1 MTTLGVPRITRLKI
15 DGIPPFEDSVEFRFD
30 PEVNLFIGPNA
41 TGKSTILKLLAPY
54 FPVAGIP
61 GYDENLV
68 DIRVDS
74 WPVSP
79 DRRPDDDA
87 VPQIYFPPV
96 RHVAPVPEGNV
107 RISRPPVGDDWS
119 DWEHLLDEVP
129 YSYFDSGRVYHALQK
144 LYQEDLSDEPPRTR
158 GATVSHTVDRCV
170 QDICREVLRG
180 TSQNITTNVQLHIR
194 SHQEQL
200 PDELLRQQVQH
211 YGVAVNTVE
220 SEEVPLYLGE
230 LSTGTQGLYWW
241 VCFLALK
248 LGSHYRFES
257 GWYSQPGILFI
268 DEIENH
274 LHPTWQRR
282 IIPALRRRFPGLQ
295 IFATT
300 HSPFVVAGL
309 KRGQIHRLYRE
320 KGAIKTDKLTDEEKE
335 QKIEGWTVEE
345 ILREFMEVD
354 DPTDAETAENAATLR
369 WLREQLPPVDQ
380 MSKAWID
387 EKIVQLQA
395 NPERTRDEEEALY
408 WLSRQFNAGNI
419 SAREWREETL
429 TRLRSAISRDLEA
442 GGPFAA
448 QRELFIEQLRQLLS
462 DDESEE
468 EQESE
473 G

>member
-1 MTTLGVPRITRLKI
+1 MTTPGVPRITRLEI

-41 TGKSTILKLLAPY
+41 TGKSTILKILAPY
-54 FPVAGIP
+54 FPSDGIP
-61 GYDENLV
+61 GYEASGADV
-68 DIRVDS
+68 RVIS
-74 WPVSP
+74 WPYSP
-79 DRRPDDDA
+79 DGTPDNDA
-87 VPQIYFPPV
+87 VPQVYLPPIRGVMPLPEEGTRIYQPFP
-96 RHVAPVPEGNV
+96 RSWDE
-107 RISRPPVGDDWS
+107 
-119 DWEHLLDEVP
+119 WEDLLDGYP
-129 YSYFDSGRVYHALQK
+129 HTYFDGRRVYQAFQK
-144 LYQEDLSDEPPRTR
+144 LFREDLSSVPANSR
-158 GATVSHTVDRCV
+158 GAMVAHITYQCV
-170 QDICREVLRG
+170 QSICRGFIRG
-180 TSQNITTNVQLHIR
+180 TSRNITTQAQLEG
-194 SHQEQL
+194 SGDQL
-200 PDELLRQQVQH
+200 PPELRSQPLQH
-211 YGVAVNTVE
+211 YAMGINTVE
-220 SEEVPLYLGE
+220 SEDDPLYIGE
-230 LSTGTQGLYWW
+230 LSTGTQGLFLWIA
-241 VCFLALK
+241 FLALK
-248 LGSHYRFES
+248 LGDHYDFEE
-257 GWYSQPGILFI
+257 GWSAKAGVLFI

-274 LHPTWQRR
+274 LHPAWQRR
-282 IIPALRRRFPGLQ
+282 VISALRKHFPGVQ

-335 QKIEGWTVEE
+335 QKIEGWSVEE

>member
-1 MTTLGVPRITRLKI
+1 MTTSQPPRITDLSI
-15 DGIPPFEDSVEFRFD
+15 EGIPPFDDPIDFDFDS
-30 PEVNLFIGPNA
+30 EVNLFIGPNA
-41 TGKSTILKLLAPY
+41 TGKSTVLKILVPC
-54 FPVAGIP
+54 FPPDGIP
-61 GYDENLV
+61 GYKASGVNTLV
-68 DIRVDS
+68 VS
-74 WPVSP
+74 WPYSP
-79 DRRPDDDA
+79 EGTPNDDA
-87 VPQIYFPPV
+87 VPQVYLPPV
-96 RHVAPVPEGNV
+96 RGVMPLPEEGT
-107 RISRPPVGDDWS
+107 RIYQPFERSWDE
-119 DWEHLLDEVP
+119 WEDLLDGYP
-129 YSYFDSGRVYHALQK
+129 HTYFDGRRVYQAFQK
-144 LYQEDLSDEPPRTR
+144 LFREDLSSVPATSR
-158 GATVSHTVDRCV
+158 GAMVAHITYQCV
-170 QDICREVLRG
+170 QSICRGFIRG
-180 TSQNITTNVQLHIR
+180 TSRNITTQAQLED
-194 SHQEQL
+194 SGDQL
-200 PDELLRQQVQH
+200 PPELRSQPLQH
-211 YGVAVNTVE
+211 YAMGINTVE
-220 SEEVPLYLGE
+220 SEEDPLYIGE
-230 LSTGTQGLYWW
+230 LSTGTQGLFLWIA
-241 VCFLALK
+241 FLALK
-248 LGSHYRFES
+248 LGDHYDFEEGWSAKS
-257 GWYSQPGILFI
+257 GVLFI

-274 LHPTWQRR
+274 LHPAWQRR
-282 IIPALRRRFPGLQ
+282 VIPALRKHFPGVQ